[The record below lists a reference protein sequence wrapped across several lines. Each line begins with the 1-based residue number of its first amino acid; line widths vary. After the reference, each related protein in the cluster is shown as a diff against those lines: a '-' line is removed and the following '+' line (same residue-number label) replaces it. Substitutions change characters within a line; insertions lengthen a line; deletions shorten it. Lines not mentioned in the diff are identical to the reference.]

1 LDLKRDVER
10 APGCGL
16 DSSLTLNQIDNEDDQ
31 RNYEQKVDQ
40 TSADVANKAKQPK
53 HNQNNNYSPEHR

>member
-1 LDLKRDVER
+1 LDLKRDVEQ

>member
-1 LDLKRDVER
+1 
-10 APGCGL
+10 
-16 DSSLTLNQIDNEDDQ
+16 LNQIDNEDDQ

-53 HNQNNNYSPEHR
+53 HN